1 MLPVDRLLKE
11 LEPKQVVVL
20 VDLLFLEDGDD
31 ALEGELEL
39 LEEDLDLLHLVDRF
53 ALLKNL
59 DGQAQLVARVLA
71 HQVFHE
77 LKPLFQRSLGFSLAE
92 KELSLAFL
100 NVEALDNFSTLCDG
114 VLRVCKELGN

>member
-20 VDLLFLEDGDD
+20 VDLLFLQDSDD

-39 LEEDLDLLHLVDRF
+39 LEEDLDLLHLVDRL

-71 HQVFHE
+71 HQVLHE
-77 LKPLFQRSLGFSLAE
+77 LEPLFHCSLGISLSE

-100 NVEALDNFSTLCDG
+100 NVEALDNFSALCDR